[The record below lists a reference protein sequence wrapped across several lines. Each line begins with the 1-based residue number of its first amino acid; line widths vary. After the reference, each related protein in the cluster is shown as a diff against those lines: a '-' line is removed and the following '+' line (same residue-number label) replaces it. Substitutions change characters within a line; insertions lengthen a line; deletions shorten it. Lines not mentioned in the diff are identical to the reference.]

1 MTTPVQER
9 DHEGL
14 LAGVAYAGGATLA
27 VGSSV
32 AVLGLLTD
40 YPALGGQALRY
51 GLAAVLLAAAAT
63 AGLGPTAPRA
73 FPRARTDVRRGS
85 RRSQARRRGQY
96 SSRPP
101 ARG

>member
-27 VGSSV
+27 
-32 AVLGLLTD
+32 
-40 YPALGGQALRY
+40 ALGGQAVRY